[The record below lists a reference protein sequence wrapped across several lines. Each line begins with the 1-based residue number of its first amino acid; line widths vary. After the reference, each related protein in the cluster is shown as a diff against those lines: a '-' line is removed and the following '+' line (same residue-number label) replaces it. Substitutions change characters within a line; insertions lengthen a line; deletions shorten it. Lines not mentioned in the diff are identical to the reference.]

1 METLCVFKAKKV
13 ISKDVQIPK
22 EIDGKTVTVLE
33 KVAHIEEIPFAILK
47 PKRKIITGADI
58 FFAAKVNEYMSKG
71 LMSVHM
77 ISRRYDDDGGPFTK
91 SESEQLSKLNLRK
104 TEVASIYFK
113 DKLELQKKA
122 ITQEQFNASEKI
134 ILEEFKNI
142 QEEIDSIQ
150 RPHLSI
156 FNQTAEFKAKQD
168 SYYWWLFSLFGVK
181 ESGAEHFTPY
191 FKGKDFDKNLE
202 ILDEIDE
209 KGEPYFK
216 DALQKALYIIG
227 AWVNGTQI
235 ENGAHEAL
243 LKDYEETSEYHPELE
258 VKAHNSV
265 SNENPQQL

>member
-33 KVAHIEEIPFAILK
+33 KVAHIEEIPFALLK

-91 SESEQLSKLNLRK
+91 VETEQLAKLNLRK
-104 TEVASIYFK
+104 SEVASIYFK
-113 DKLELQKKA
+113 DKLELQKKT

-134 ILEEFKNI
+134 ILEEFKRI
-142 QEEIDSIQ
+142 QEDIDAIQ

-156 FNQTAEFKAKQD
+156 FSQTAEFKAKQD
-168 SYYWWLFSLFGVK
+168 SYYWWLFSLFATK
-181 ESGAEHFTPY
+181 DESSNSYTPY
-191 FKGKDFDKNLE
+191 FKGKDFEKNLE
-202 ILDEIDE
+202 LLDEVDE
-209 KGEPYFK
+209 KAEPYFK
-216 DALQKALYIIG
+216 DAVQKGLFLIG
-227 AWVNGTQI
+227 AWANGTSL
-235 ENGAHEAL
+235 ENGGCETL
-243 LKDYEETSEYHPELE
+243 LKEYEETSEYHPDIE
-258 VKAHNSV
+258 VQAHNSV
-265 SNENPQQL
+265 SNENPQ